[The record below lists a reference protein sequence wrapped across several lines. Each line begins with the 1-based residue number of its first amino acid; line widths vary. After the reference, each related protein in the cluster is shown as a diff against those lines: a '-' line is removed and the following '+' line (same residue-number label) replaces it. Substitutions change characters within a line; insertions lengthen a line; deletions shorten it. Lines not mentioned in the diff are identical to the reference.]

1 MKFNWLRILP
11 IFGRDME
18 KETVELFKA
27 MINEILSVRQPFTEV
42 GKALKK
48 GDFKKIKQHAAVI
61 NEKEHNC
68 DKIRRHIS
76 QNMYSGA
83 FMPVMRTRLYDLT
96 DGIDDVIDRVQDVAD
111 RIIYLE
117 HKKVPA
123 KVADLYIKMI
133 DEGCVAITELS
144 VIINDLFSGSPELMH
159 EVKKANMAEHNLDML
174 KKDVLDIVLFDKK
187 IDAVSVWLL
196 FNVAKLLSEVG
207 DAVEGCCDDVAIL
220 RLLRQA

>member
-27 MINEILSVRQPFTEV
+27 MIAEILSARQPFTEV

-48 GDFKKIKQHAAVI
+48 GDFKRIKQLAAVI

-76 QNMYSGA
+76 QNLYSGA

-96 DGIDDVIDRVQDVAD
+96 DGIDDVIDRMQDAVD

-117 HKKVPA
+117 HKKLPL
-123 KVADLYIKMI
+123 KVADLYIKMVE
-133 DEGCVAITELS
+133 EGCTAITELS
-144 VIINDLFSGSPELMH
+144 VIINELFAGSPELMH
-159 EVKKANMAEHNLDML
+159 EVKKANQSEHNLDLL
-174 KKDVLDIVLFDKK
+174 KRDVLDIILFDRK
-187 IDAVSVWLL
+187 IDCTSVWLEA
-196 FNVAKLLSEVG
+196 NVAALLSEVG